1 MNTENKTLLNLGV
14 KFTDNPTEYRR
25 RYNTK
30 IECECGG
37 FVKKFTYH
45 NHLKTN
51 KHKLLL
57 QLIELKSNIK

>member
-1 MNTENKTLLNLGV
+1 MNTQHKTLFNLGV
-14 KFTDNPTEYRR
+14 KFRDNPTEYRR

-30 IECECGG
+30 IECDCGC

-45 NHLKTN
+45 NHIKTN

-57 QLIELKSNIK
+57 ELIEFKKHNI